1 MADTVLELMTRVDI
15 GPLKS
20 AMTEAAASVS
30 SSTQKMKADIASFS
44 SSSMAAN
51 QGVEATMAGLPKE
64 FIKVEAGGVFAF
76 EQIKR
81 RVIEATSEVGAL
93 RQEILGTNDAAK
105 LDQLNAQLDQA
116 RARMTAARTEMRAMR
131 METTETREK
140 ADLLGDSLGV
150 KIPGALGRLGGQIPA
165 VQGLMNALFAPT
177 LVLFLAEAIDRVV
190 SKIADMSREMG
201 GFGEV
206 QRKAYE
212 SALEYNSRMIL
223 SSLELKEKQLAISV
237 IGKEGAAKYAAE
249 ARNAANADLER
260 AAATDRARRSIEAQE
275 KEVERLSSLMKW
287 RLFKEG
293 EEVKITVH
301 GIETYNLKE
310 ELGKAEATL
319 NRMKETWNELDAKQ
333 REGKV
338 TTGERGAEESA
349 RQGEEARAV
358 QRANVDANKNL
369 QNEYI
374 TFYEQ
379 GLRRMYAAEKITL
392 EDEVTGERA
401 AIQARLENERAA
413 AAQRKAILAAEHQAT
428 GKDTGKDVAG
438 INEQLAA
445 VELRT
450 RSELAAIGQRFDVE
464 KLQQLNAVNL
474 ATVQAAKTTA
484 DAEINVIEETSRR
497 RFEDGKIL
505 VSELTAIEKAAANQ
519 RIDEQRSVV
528 QEQISAANEYPEKN
542 KALIIKLNS
551 DLENLERERITK
563 LDAIDREAENRADQ
577 VRAIEAEA
585 EKAHQQSLLEIAR
598 LGIQTRAT
606 LGLISGRERVS
617 QLQAITS
624 QEYNLEREAIEKKR
638 ALYAQGTTQ
647 YEQAEKELQA
657 ITDRYS
663 KQMAEDESKALLT
676 RFAQWQ
682 KFDRQISDG
691 FANAVGE
698 MIRGQKTFGQ
708 ALAQVWTGMVVD
720 FAQMLTKWL
729 VQWTLQHT
737 AMRVV
742 SNLFHLQEL
751 TQQTVSRTAQT
762 AGDTA
767 AQTAQVAR
775 HVTANTAM
783 AASDAAYTTA
793 YLGAVTVRVAG
804 EVAARTVEGAKTAA
818 TDVGEV
824 ISLAAVGAAG
834 AAAAAAPGGPGAM
847 AAAAVAAE
855 AIILAFAPQ
864 AAVFALHGAV
874 LDKDS
879 LVQAH
884 AKEMIL
890 PPHISVGLQGLIAS
904 GGLSDIRGSM
914 AALHGSPSSSSTD
927 NSSRSNSSGGSTYKT
942 MHNHIR
948 IEIHNH
954 GDAKMSQDELI
965 AGVKRGVKSGH
976 LKFGD

>member
-1 MADTVLELMTRVDI
+1 MADTILELMTRVNID
-15 GPLKS
+15 PLKS
-20 AMTEAAASVS
+20 AMTEAAGSVS
-30 SSTQKMKADIASFS
+30 SSTQKMRADFTSLS
-44 SSSMAAN
+44 STTLAAN
-51 QGVEATMAGLPKE
+51 EGVKSVMSQLPSE

-131 METTETREK
+131 METSETREK

-150 KIPGALGRLGGQIPA
+150 KIPGALGRLVGQIPA

-190 SKIADMSREMG
+190 GKIADMSREMG

-275 KEVERLSSLMKW
+275 KEV
-287 RLFKEG
+287 
-293 EEVKITVH
+293 KITVH

-319 NRMKETWNELDAKQ
+319 NRMKATWNELDAKQ

-338 TTGERGAEESA
+338 KTGERGAEEAA

-358 QRANVDANKNL
+358 QRANIDANKNL

-392 EDEVTGERA
+392 EDEVAGERA
-401 AIQARLENERAA
+401 AIQGRLENERAA

-445 VELRT
+445 AELRT
-450 RSELAAIGQRFDVE
+450 RSELAAVDQRFDLE
-464 KLQQLNAVNL
+464 KLQRLNAVNL

-484 DAEINVIEETSRR
+484 DAEINVVEETSRR
-497 RFEDGKIL
+497 RFESGQIL
-505 VSELTAIEKAAANQ
+505 VSELTAIEKSAANQ
-519 RIDEQRSVV
+519 RIDGRRSEL
-528 QEQISAANEYPEKN
+528 QELLRIASEFPEKN
-542 KALIIKLNS
+542 KKDIIKLNS

-563 LDAIDREAENRADQ
+563 LDAIDRDAENRADQ

-585 EKAHQQSLLEIAR
+585 EKAHQQNLLEIAR
-598 LGIQTRAT
+598 LGITTRAS
-606 LGLISGRERVS
+606 LGLIGNRERIS
-617 QLQAITS
+617 QLQAITA
-624 QEYNLEREAIEKKR
+624 QEYALEREAIEKKK
-638 ALYAQGTTQ
+638 ALYAEGTAQ

-657 ITDRYS
+657 ITDRQS
-663 KQMAEDESKALLT
+663 KQMAQDEANALKE
-676 RFAQWQ
+676 RFAAWH
-682 KFDRQISDG
+682 KFTSQVESD
-691 FANAVGE
+691 FSNSVGQ

-708 ALAQVWTGMVVD
+708 AMAELWGNMVVQWAQTLARMLAQFVTYELSKLVISQPSNTKELGQTIVTTGPQTTTVVAGQA
-720 FAQMLTKWL
+720 AQAGA
-729 VQWTLQHT
+729 VAAGQ
-737 AMRVV
+737 
-742 SNLFHLQEL
+742 
-751 TQQTVSRTAQT
+751 TAQT
-762 AGDTA
+762 AA
-767 AQTAQVAR
+767 
-775 HVTANTAM
+775 
-783 AASDAAYTTA
+783 
-793 YLGAVTVRVAG
+793 
-804 EVAARTVEGAKTAA
+804 AA
-818 TDVGEV
+818 T
-824 ISLAAVGAAG
+824 A
-834 AAAAAAPGGPGAM
+834 
-847 AAAAVAAE
+847 
-855 AIILAFAPQ
+855 
-864 AAVFALHGAV
+864 
-874 LDKDS
+874 
-879 LVQAH
+879 
-884 AKEMIL
+884 
-890 PPHISVGLQGLIAS
+890 
-904 GGLSDIRGSM
+904 
-914 AALHGSPSSSSTD
+914 
-927 NSSRSNSSGGSTYKT
+927 
-942 MHNHIR
+942 
-948 IEIHNH
+948 
-954 GDAKMSQDELI
+954 
-965 AGVKRGVKSGH
+965 
-976 LKFGD
+976 